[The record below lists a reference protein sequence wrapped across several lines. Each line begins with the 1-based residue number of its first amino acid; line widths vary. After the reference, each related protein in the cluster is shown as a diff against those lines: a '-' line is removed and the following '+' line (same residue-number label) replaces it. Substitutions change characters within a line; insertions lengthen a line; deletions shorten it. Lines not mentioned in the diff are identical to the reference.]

1 MLICRAFLRRLGALV
16 PANSL
21 DVSPAD
27 RDLWI
32 RTVIGEA
39 ATDPAS
45 QPAVAHVIANR
56 IRDTGQSPSQV
67 VLAPNQFEPWN
78 NRARELLSASP
89 NSAPYKAVAKVVDG
103 VIAGSL
109 PDPTNGATQFYAPA
123 AQKALGRKPPAWDDG
138 TGVQIGAHKFFG
150 GSAQPAGPS
159 GDDLLKMYTKSATP
173 VPASPSAPVGP
184 DDDALLQTYMKPGA
198 VPVAPAAITPGAP
211 MRLALDPQGNTI
223 VEAAPPA
230 APPAAPIPP
239 DVHGYIRSK
248 LAAVPGAVGSAF
260 TSGLGTATSGLA
272 DIYAGNVAPSFPSAD
287 PRTWSAG
294 GALKAAAGIGS
305 ALMSPITGLV
315 QKGVEEPATELTGN
329 PEFGSR
335 LGFVANSLAGP
346 AVGALAGRVAGSVAP
361 EARAMSEIR
370 NAIGTVAPEDAATRL
385 AANPNLR
392 LMDVNPQLQAN
403 ALGLANTPGPARDI
417 LKGAVEQSR
426 AAAPD
431 VASEAFDAAMGKTPD
446 VKQYLENLEATKQAN
461 AKTGYGEAL
470 KNAKP
475 VDISP
480 VLDRLD
486 AIEGGQK
493 PGVPQTTAQ
502 AAAADIK
509 SMLVEALPQEAAAG
523 AEEGGL
529 SIPKAAGREQSA
541 FEYLA
546 MRGGLAKDN
555 ELASILDKNNPVVPG
570 KGRLVRNQ
578 GGLSLD
584 QSLEALKE
592 GGYLHDPGDYA
603 GGGEA
608 TLGHSDV
615 LDLIAQEARGNKVY
629 PIGSTMNMHAATDA
643 AETVRHAQTMMNVRD
658 AVNKSGSWVGAPNE
672 AHVDRAAQFV
682 NQGIEKD
689 PVNAYERAEEEAA
702 TRAANRPEGLGGQAP
717 PQATAAPAPAP
728 KSTVP
733 AEPPAYPQAV
743 PYDPQ
748 KLHEVQSYLRTAAER
763 EYQRGDMASG
773 IKARQLKEARDGII
787 KALDDATGGKYS
799 EARIKYREDSSVEDA
814 FEKGGTFAKNGTLE
828 DRPEYWKAW
837 KDAASP
843 EEIEAAKVGM
853 RVKADQTINGTR
865 FSARNG
871 QNIPAVPFN
880 LEKMKIILGDTEAK
894 LLAKRMEDSRAIE
907 QTNALLFNGSK
918 TALTQA
924 AQRATAVREPGA
936 VSGLGAPAV
945 MGLLAEHLGAGNV
958 GGLAAAAV
966 PYLWQHLGRQSDIA
980 RNTAMARILAQPG
993 VNALNQL
1000 RPRQSAP
1007 GLIGQYARG
1016 LGQGVPAA
1024 FLGVRQ
1030 KPVNSNALS
1039 E

>member
-1 MLICRAFLRRLGALV
+1 M
-16 PANSL
+16 PDNSL

-39 ATDPAS
+39 GTDPAS

-103 VIAGSL
+103 VISGSI

-123 AQKALGRKPPAWDDG
+123 AQKAFGRKPPAWDDG

-198 VPVAPAAITPGAP
+198 VPAAIAPGAP

-223 VEAAPPA
+223 VESAPVPSAPA
-230 APPAAPIPP
+230 PAVPL
-239 DVHGYIRSK
+239 SK
-248 LAAVPGAVGSAF
+248 QLRQYLSDQATAVPGAFGSAL

-272 DIYAGNVAPSFPSAD
+272 DIYAGNLAPSFPSAD

-294 GALKAAAGIGS
+294 GVLKAAAGIGS

-335 LGFVANSLAGP
+335 LGFVANSLVGP

-370 NAIGTVAPEDAATRL
+370 NALGTVAPEDAARL

-417 LKGAVEQSR
+417 LKGAVDQSR
-426 AAAPD
+426 AAAPEA
-431 VASEAFDAAMGKTPD
+431 VSEAYDTAMGKTPD
-446 VKQYLENLEATKQAN
+446 VKQYLENLEATRVAN
-461 AKTGYGEAL
+461 AKAGYGEAL

-480 VLDRLD
+480 VLQRLD
-486 AIEGGQK
+486 AIEGTQK
-493 PGVPQTTAQ
+493 PGVPPTTAQ
-502 AAAADIK
+502 AAASDIK
-509 SMLVEALPQEAAAG
+509 SMLVEALPREESAAAE
-523 AEEGGL
+523 AGL
-529 SIPKAAGREQSA
+529 SVPKAAGREQSA

-603 GGGEA
+603 AGGEA

-615 LDLIAQEARGNKVY
+615 LDLIDREARGNKVY
-629 PIGSTMNMHAATDA
+629 PIGSTMNMQAATDA

-672 AHVDRAAQFV
+672 AHVDRAAQFI
-682 NQGIEKD
+682 NQGIERD

-702 TRAANRPEGLGGQAP
+702 MRAANRPEGLGGEAP
-717 PQATAAPAPAP
+717 PQTTAAPAPAP
-728 KSTVP
+728 KSTVL

-748 KLHEVQSYLRTAAER
+748 KLHEVQSQLRVAAER
-763 EYQRGDMASG
+763 EMRRGDLQSG
-773 IKARQLKEARDGII
+773 IKARQLTEARQGII
-787 KALDDATGGKYS
+787 KALDDATGGAYS
-799 EARIKYREDSSVEDA
+799 KARIKYRDDASVEDA
-814 FEKGGTFAKNGTLE
+814 FEKGGSIFKNGTLE
-828 DRPEYWKAW
+828 DRPEYWRAW

-843 EEIEAAKVGM
+843 EEIEAAKVRM
-853 RVKADQTINGTR
+853 RVEADKAVNGTR

-880 LEKMKIILGDTEAK
+880 LEKMKILLGDSEAN

-924 AQRATAVREPGA
+924 AQRATSVRGA
-936 VSGLGAPAV
+936 FDPTALSAGALPYLALEHMGTGNIGALTGALAPAV
-945 MGLLAEHLGAGNV
+945 YNWAMRG
-958 GGLAAAAV
+958 
-966 PYLWQHLGRQSDIA
+966 SDIA
-980 RNTAMARILAQPG
+980 RNTAMARILSKPG
-993 VNALNQL
+993 VNALDQL
-1000 RPRQSAP
+1000 RPRA
-1007 GLIGQYARG
+1007 GVGALGR
-1016 LGQGVPAA
+1016 LGQAVPAA
-1024 FLGVRQ
+1024 FLGASQ
-1030 KPVNSNALS
+1030 KPVNSNALAQ
-1039 E
+1039 